1 MFCSGDSKFA
11 NLGWTISLQTLPYL
25 TVSNEQG
32 YEIRQLR
39 DLKKLRRLVIRG
51 LENVKSKE
59 EALEANLAAKERLTE
74 LKLVWFGD
82 NDTRCSPEVEAEVL
96 EGLCPPVGLQELV
109 IRGYKGSRYPDWMV
123 GKQSG
128 GLREPA

>member
-1 MFCSGDSKFA
+1 MRFP
-11 NLGWTISLQTLPYL
+11 NLGRLVSLQTLPGF

-74 LKLVWFGD
+74 LELRWSC
-82 NDTRCSPEVEAEVL
+82 NASNRCSREVDAEVL
-96 EGLCPPVGLQELV
+96 EGLCPDNPQV
-109 IRGYKGSRYPDWMV
+109 
-123 GKQSG
+123 
-128 GLREPA
+128 